1 MSPQA
6 LLLAER
12 IVCNKTKAI
21 GARRCNTILINAGA
35 DPSQYGQRAERTF
48 AAAKSPAHESLCAP
62 VLFSAALNR
71 WLAFV
76 RRISHL
82 VAHLTEQR
90 ATDRPGRSLFAGRS
104 AADGRKI
111 NDLAQCAFLS
121 RNVRILRNHAKSK
134 LLAHRIET
142 ADRRR
147 HPPR

>member
-6 LLLAER
+6 SLLAER

-35 DPSQYGQRAERTF
+35 GPSQNSQHAERTL

-71 WLAFV
+71 WLPAV

-82 VAHLTEQR
+82 VARLMELR
-90 ATDRPGRSLFAGRS
+90 EADRPMAR
-104 AADGRKI
+104 
-111 NDLAQCAFLS
+111 
-121 RNVRILRNHAKSK
+121 
-134 LLAHRIET
+134 
-142 ADRRR
+142 
-147 HPPR
+147 